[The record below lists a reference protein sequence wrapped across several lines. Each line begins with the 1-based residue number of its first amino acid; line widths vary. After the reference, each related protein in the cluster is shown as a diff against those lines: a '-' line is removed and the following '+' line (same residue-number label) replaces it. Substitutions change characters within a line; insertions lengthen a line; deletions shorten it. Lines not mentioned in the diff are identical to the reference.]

1 MYVDPV
7 FLWVKKGGYKV
18 GANTTDDP
26 TKIIRARGAA
36 TRDAP
41 TRIIRANTTDDPTRI
56 IRANTRDAYTKI
68 IALFYALLQNEV

>member
-26 TKIIRARGAA
+26 TKIIRARGQ
-36 TRDAP
+36 P
-41 TRIIRANTTDDPTRI
+41 QGMP
-56 IRANTRDAYTKI
+56 
-68 IALFYALLQNEV
+68 LQESYGQTQRMILQESYGQTQGMPIQKS